1 MSHDM
6 HTPTAAAV
14 AGTDWNRFDVSTL
27 DIGRST
33 IRPDVR
39 VMTSWLLTYGHAE
52 TLVDAPDHLVRALQ
66 LAGYDTVVYQHRTDA
81 LAGHAEIVRRLTD
94 LCDAE
99 AA

>member
-1 MSHDM
+1 MHDL

-14 AGTDWNRFDVSTL
+14 AATDWSRFDASLL

-39 VMTSWLLTYGHAE
+39 VMTSWLPTYGHAE
-52 TLVDAPDHLVRALQ
+52 TLVDAPEHLVRALA
-66 LAGYDTVVYQHRTDA
+66 LEGYDTVTYAHRTDA

-94 LCDAE
+94 LVDAE